1 MARANLTISNEIT
14 EAFLQAQ
21 ESRSV
26 RILKIK
32 IEGESM
38 KLDGQ
43 LNAVGGPKADFDSI
57 LRDSLNETE
66 ALFLIFSL
74 ADAPSDPQ
82 SWLLVCWVPDG
93 CKVRDKMLYSSSRE
107 DLKRTLGL
115 GYFAAEYSANLKSDM
130 TWDLYQL
137 SQNRDFGTDILTD
150 TERLVLEEKAL
161 TVGESNK
168 SKASAMG
175 VINFEMTAEVV
186 EKLAEFKAEKVNWV
200 AMTVTNETVTLL
212 AAKTV
217 SGSDKF
223 QPLVSEEV
231 ASFIAIR
238 LPKATGEIVNLF
250 IFSCPE
256 NIPVRSKMT
265 MSSSKVLFF

>member
-1 MARANLTISNEIT
+1 MVNMARANLTISNEVT
-14 EAFLQAQ
+14 EEFLQAQ
-21 ESRSV
+21 ESRSI

-32 IEGESM
+32 IEGEAM
-38 KLDGQ
+38 RFDGKI
-43 LNAVGGPKADFDSI
+43 NTVGTPKEDFDTL
-57 LRDSLNETE
+57 LRDSLSETE

-115 GYFAAEYSANLKSDM
+115 GYFSSEYSANTKSDM
-130 TWDLYQL
+130 TWDLYQISL
-137 SQNRDFGTDILTD
+137 NRDFGTDILTE
-150 TERLVLEEKAL
+150 TEKLVLEEKAL
-161 TVGESNK
+161 TVGESNR

-175 VINFEMTAEVV
+175 VINFEMTSEVV
-186 EKLAEFKAEKVNWV
+186 EKLNEFKSEKVNWL

-217 SGSDKF
+217 SGSEKF

-231 ASFIAIR
+231 AR
-238 LPKATGEIVNLF
+238 L
-250 IFSCPE
+250 
-256 NIPVRSKMT
+256 VRSRDC
-265 MSSSKVLFF
+265 